1 MRKIWVSLFAV
12 LSLALLVLKAVP
24 ASAQAEKPR
33 LYTYVSDWTIPRTQ
47 WDDMEKENATSK
59 AALDKLVADGTILG
73 YGFTSTVAHEF
84 KGPTHGDWIQASSL
98 GGIFKA
104 LDPLRS
110 ASRNAALLGSGPH
123 QDLFVVSQN
132 YNGHSGT
139 FNDGILRVIGLRVK
153 PGQMD
158 HFRETWAKYLV
169 PVYEQ
174 LLADGALHSYQL
186 DTEWNVTSPPGTVY
200 VVTVAAG
207 GEGVD
212 RVAAAINDTFAKN
225 PAILDALL
233 SATEPDS
240 RHDYLGRV
248 TAMRHK

>member
-1 MRKIWVSLFAV
+1 MRKIWVCLFAV

-73 YGFTSTVAHEF
+73 YGFFNTAAHEY
-84 KGPTHGDWIQASSL
+84 KGPTHGDWIQASSI

-104 LDPLRS
+104 EDALRGTP
-110 ASRNAALLGSGPH
+110 RNAALLGSGPH

-158 HFRETWAKYLV
+158 RFRETWAKYLV
-169 PVYEQ
+169 PVYKQ

-207 GEGVD
+207 AEAVD
-212 RVAAAINDTFAKN
+212 RVAAAINDTFEKN